1 MKGTL
6 YVSLFTSLKIKNK
19 MLSNNLKEKNWGKGF
34 LKENKLKVRICF

>member
-19 MLSNNLKEKNWGKGF
+19 MLSSNLNEKKKEKRKGWTD
-34 LKENKLKVRICF
+34 

>member
-19 MLSNNLKEKNWGKGF
+19 MLSSNLNEKKKEKKGRVEQIKRKNF
-34 LKENKLKVRICF
+34 Q